1 MADTASKRLMEP
13 LTTYIDAAADLAF
26 PAHPEAAPGQLRL
39 ALIPDPEGGIMTT
52 AARSN
57 YRMMIPDLSPFPNM
71 LAAKTILTAGL
82 VAGALDLTLAITW
95 FTIAGDPLATVP
107 HAIASGWLGARA
119 FHGGAPDALL
129 GIALHFLIAL
139 VVAAIYY
146 MLSRAFKLLNHQPI
160 LSGVVYGLAVFL
172 VMQNIVVPHSAEP
185 RLQPSMA
192 WLITDL
198 ASHVFF
204 VGITISLITRRFAL
218 RAGKLRPDRVGPVM
232 L

>member
-1 MADTASKRLMEP
+1 
-13 LTTYIDAAADLAF
+13 
-26 PAHPEAAPGQLRL
+26 
-39 ALIPDPEGGIMTT
+39 MTT

-57 YRMMIPDLSPFPNM
+57 YRMMIPDLLPFPNM

-129 GIALHFLIAL
+129 GIALHFLIAV
-139 VVAAIYY
+139 VVAAVYY

-204 VGITISLITRRFAL
+204 VGITISLITRRFAR

>member
-1 MADTASKRLMEP
+1 
-13 LTTYIDAAADLAF
+13 
-26 PAHPEAAPGQLRL
+26 
-39 ALIPDPEGGIMTT
+39 
-52 AARSN
+52 
-57 YRMMIPDLSPFPNM
+57 M

-82 VAGALDLTLAITW
+82 IAGALDLALAITY
-95 FTIAGDPLATVP
+95 FTIAGAPLATVP

-129 GIALHFLIAL
+129 GIALHFFIAL
-139 VVAAIYY
+139 VVAAVYY

-160 LSGVVYGLAVFL
+160 LSGTVYGLAVFL

-192 WLITDL
+192 WLVVDL

-204 VGITISLITRRFAL
+204 VGITISLITRRFAR